1 MLLLT
6 FRVAHDL
13 YAVAAER
20 VVEVVP
26 RIELRPIPHAPESLA
41 GLFNYRGKAV
51 PVIDLGVL
59 LGSTPCLER
68 LHTRVILVD
77 EPGGRGERLIGLVAE
92 NVSDVIMVKQ
102 EQVVLAAMNMEQ
114 APYLGTVVRTEMG
127 LVQVISVD
135 KVLPKSLREGIF
147 GPPSEAP

>member
-26 RIELRPIPHAPESLA
+26 RIELRSIPHAPESLA

-51 PVIDLGVL
+51 PVIDLGIL
-59 LGSTPCLER
+59 LGSTPCPER

-77 EPGGRGERLIGLVAE
+77 EPGGHGERLIGLVAE

-102 EQVVLAAMNMEQ
+102 DQIVLPAMNMEQ

-147 GPPSEAP
+147 GLPLEAQ

>member
-6 FRVAHDL
+6 FRVSDDL

-26 RIELRPIPHAPESLA
+26 RIELRPIPHAPACLA

-51 PVIDLGVL
+51 PVIDLGIL

-77 EPGGRGERLIGLVAE
+77 EPGGRGTHLIGLVAE
-92 NVSDVIMVKQ
+92 NVSDVMVVRDD
-102 EQVVLAAMNMEQ
+102 QVVLPVMNMEQ
-114 APYLGTVVRTEMG
+114 APYLGTVVRTDQG
-127 LVQVISVD
+127 LIQIITVE
-135 KVLPKSLREGIF
+135 KVLPKSLRDAMF
-147 GPPSEAP
+147 GLPSEAP

>member
-6 FRVAHDL
+6 FRVADEL

-51 PVIDLGVL
+51 PVIDLGIL
-59 LGSTPCLER
+59 LGATACLER
-68 LHTRVILVD
+68 LHTRIILVD
-77 EPGGRGERLIGLVAE
+77 QPGGAGETLIGLVAE
-92 NVSDVIMVKQ
+92 NVSDVMVIKQ
-102 EQVVLAAMNMEQ
+102 DQVVLAAMNMEQ
-114 APYLGTVVRTEMG
+114 APYLGTVVRTERG

-135 KVLPKSLREGIF
+135 KVLTKSLREGIF
-147 GPPSEAP
+147 GLASEAP